1 MSLAK
6 AYKPAHG
13 GYPGVVHSLR
23 QALGLNRPENKAPAP
38 LIEAGTQVRI
48 VQQGGHYLKVGSIG
62 VITSNK
68 NVEVLGY
75 DVRGTPAEY
84 TPFSTAETIGQWLHA
99 EDFEVL

>member
-13 GYPGVVHSLR
+13 GYPGVVHNLR

-48 VQQGGHYLKVGSIG
+48 VQQGNHYLQVGSIG

-68 NVEVLGY
+68 DVAVLGY
-75 DVRGTPAEY
+75 DVQGTANDR
-84 TPFSTAETIGQWLHA
+84 TKSSGDTISQWLNP